1 MENLVLMITPNA
13 FPNGDAGAVRDLS
26 FAKIYQMLGYTVCHI
41 GQNKEK
47 LQGCFED
54 VTFFSLYTQ
63 ASNIPQQFFR
73 FISYKKK
80 LFETIKRIEKKY
92 GQPTVIHLYD
102 SPHGGI
108 EKIKKYASRINA
120 KLIHDSVEWYSP
132 CEFAKGKWDKSYI
145 LKDHLNRK
153 LIDTS
158 FRVIGISSY
167 LRNYF
172 EGKGIKSIRIPVII
186 DTEAGVGQP
195 IHTWNKINIVYA
207 GSPAKKDLL
216 RNILTAYAAVSEK
229 VRSKLFLNVVGVSE
243 QQAIEQ
249 KMCTKEEIESIRNNI
264 MFHGR
269 VSRDKVLDVLA
280 VSDFSVLVRP
290 AAERYAMA
298 GYPTKTVEAM
308 ANSVAMLCNLS
319 SDLGMYLKDDINA
332 IIIENES
339 VSALCRGFER
349 VSELSKESVLRI
361 RENARDTATEH
372 FDYRKYVKTM
382 KDFLK

>member
-1 MENLVLMITPNA
+1 MEKNVLMISTNA

-26 FAKIYQMLGYTVCHI
+26 FAQIYQELGYTVFHI
-41 GQNKEK
+41 GQGKEK
-47 LQGCFED
+47 SHGSFEQVD
-54 VTFFSLYTQ
+54 YFSLYTP
-63 ASNIPQQFFR
+63 ASNIWQQLVR
-73 FISYKKK
+73 YISYRKR
-80 LFETIKRIEKKY
+80 LFRAIKMIEEKY
-92 GQPTVIHLYD
+92 GKPTVIHLYD
-102 SPHGGI
+102 SPYGGI
-108 EKIKKYASRINA
+108 KKIKKYASRINA

-132 CEFAKGKWDKSYI
+132 CEFAKGRWDKSYI
-145 LKDHLNRK
+145 LKDRLNRK

-172 EGKGIKSIRIPVII
+172 ESKGIKSIRIPVII
-186 DTEAGVGQP
+186 DTAAGVSQP
-195 IHTWNKINIVYA
+195 IHMWNKINLVYA

-216 RNILTAYAAVSEK
+216 GNILTAYAMLPSET
-229 VRSKLFLNVVGVSE
+229 RNKLFFNIAGVSE
-243 QQAIEQ
+243 QQVIEQ
-249 KMCTKEEIESIRNNI
+249 KMCTKKEIESIRENI
-264 MFHGR
+264 KFHGR
-269 VSRDKVLDVLA
+269 VSRDKVLDILA
-280 VSDFSVLVRP
+280 ISDFSVLVRP

-319 SDLGMYLKDDINA
+319 SDLGMYLKDNINA

-349 VSELSKESVLRI
+349 VSKLSKESVLKI

-372 FDYRKYVKTM
+372 FDYRKYVKTVE
-382 KDFLK
+382 DFLK